1 MQLIS
6 KYNKGIRFL
15 LCGIDIFSKY
25 VWILTDKKGILIIN
39 AFQKNLNE
47 PNRKRKYG

>member
-15 LCGIDIFSKY
+15 LCGIDTFSKY
-25 VWILTDKKGILIIN
+25 VWILTDKKGILITN
-39 AFQKNLNE
+39 AFQINLNE
-47 PNRKRKYG
+47 PNRKQKYG